1 MNTAT
6 NTNTPLNT
14 KCRKYEWFQQLPDYP
29 GSCFFAYS
37 LYSHNVAL
45 LLKLSKRNIYLGNF
59 VSTT

>member
-14 KCRKYEWFQQLPDYP
+14 NVGNMSGSNSCRITPAAV
-29 GSCFFAYS
+29 FFAYS
-37 LYSHNVAL
+37 HYSHNVAL